1 MSIVEERTAATSGYR
16 VGPSRFTGIGFA
28 VLWLAGMILIG
39 TGPMIYEGGTLPEYA
54 EAYADGSRSTLMVTA
69 ALLLWPLAAAMLLWS
84 IAHLTTSLQS
94 ARPGSAVPGRI
105 ARLAAGVVSAGM
117 VVSAAAGGAAGHVAS
132 GTGDFPAMIESGYA
146 LDMLSSQVWAAS
158 MSVGAVIL
166 VALLVA
172 ARGSGALPRWL
183 LWAGA
188 VVAVALPFA
197 AAVFMLPAL
206 FFVVWLAAATATVK
220 ADPVAPR

>member
-1 MSIVEERTAATSGYR
+1 MSIVQERTVATTGYR
-16 VGPSRFTGIGFA
+16 AGPSRFAGIGFA
-28 VLWLAGMILIG
+28 VLWLAGMVLIG

-105 ARLAAGVVSAGM
+105 ARLAAGVVGAGM

-132 GTGDFPAMIESGYA
+132 GTGDFPAMVESGYA
-146 LDMLSSQVWAAS
+146 LDMLSSQIWAAS
-158 MSVGAVIL
+158 MSVGAVLL
-166 VALLVA
+166 VALIVA

-183 LWAGA
+183 LWSGA
-188 VVAVALPFA
+188 VIAATVPFGVAM
-197 AAVFMLPAL
+197 FMLPAL
-206 FFVVWLAAATATVK
+206 FFVVWLAMATAMVK
-220 ADPVAPR
+220 PDPVASR